1 MCSKHKQ
8 NSFFLK
14 HLAPPAALLIAI
26 VLSAQ
31 TRAEEH
37 SAPPDLGR
45 GQTVYEETCVV
56 CHGADGK
63 GEIPGVP
70 DFTKPDGPMKTPDN
84 IHFGHVIDGFESPN
98 SDMAMPPNGG
108 NPDLTE
114 QDVRDVL
121 AYMRDRF
128 GKNIEQQPPNKE

>member
-1 MCSKHKQ
+1 MQNDHKP
-8 NSFFLK
+8 NSSPIKNLT
-14 HLAPPAALLIAI
+14 PPAALLIAG

-31 TRAEEH
+31 ASAAEQP
-37 SAPPDLGR
+37 APPDLER

-63 GEIPGVP
+63 GDIPGVP
-70 DFTKPDGPMKTPDN
+70 DLTKTDGPMQTPDD
-84 IHFGHVIDGFESPN
+84 IHFGHVVNGFESPN

-121 AYMRDRF
+121 AYMRIRF
-128 GKNIEQQPPNKE
+128 GKDVEQQPSNQE